1 MKLTELYN
9 EALENP
15 VTFTTFD
22 DDGRVTISA
31 MVGRTNVG
39 YIIVEQLMNTYW
51 MFEDELT
58 EDEYYEI
65 FPDDKFLKIEH
76 LIVFD
81 DYKNGGYGKALV
93 NEAIKYAKQ
102 VGEDI
107 IYLNASPMGG
117 SGLNIGNLVN
127 FYKSFG
133 FKTLPHSDKWSKNKE
148 MVLYLNKTLN
158 ENKKTNKKITC
169 KNCGWSWKESESK
182 KEDLYLCH
190 KCGYNNEPR

>member
-1 MKLTELYN
+1 MKLLELYN

-22 DDGRVTISA
+22 DDGRITISA

-39 YIIVEQLMNTYW
+39 YIIVEQIVNGYW
-51 MFEDELT
+51 IFQDDISEE
-58 EDEYYEI
+58 EYDEI
-65 FPDDKFLKIEH
+65 FPDDSFLRIEH
-76 LIVFD
+76 LLVFD
-81 DYKNGGYGKALV
+81 DYKNGGYGKQLV
-93 NEAIKYAKQ
+93 DQAIKYANE
-102 VGEDI
+102 VGENV

-117 SGLNIGNLVN
+117 TGLNIGNLVN

-133 FKTLPHSDKWSKNKE
+133 FKVLPHSDKWSNNKE
-148 MVLYLNKTLN
+148 MVLYLNKSIT
-158 ENKKTNKKITC
+158 ENNKSDNKITC